1 MGGSIDRVEGREGGG
16 YQEMLRRR
24 KEGEGGKRKV
34 ERKGGREGGR
44 EDEKHHGWQDG
55 RETVEIDKGHNST
68 STQ

>member
-1 MGGSIDRVEGREGGG
+1 
-16 YQEMLRRR
+16 MLRRR

-55 RETVEIDKGHNST
+55 RETVEIDKGHNSM